1 MPVFNAENFISSA
14 IQSILNQDYANIE
27 LIICNDN
34 SNDRTLE
41 IIKFYQLISER
52 ITLISN
58 KKRLG
63 VAESLNKLMKKAN
76 GDYIARIDSDD
87 ISLQGRISYQV
98 KKLKEKKVDFI
109 SNGIKYFGKR
119 RNKILFHRPNL
130 NSIQIKSR
138 LLFYNPINHPTV
150 LFKRSV
156 REHISYDTKNEGFE
170 DWACWLK
177 LMNTNIK
184 MLCDKKIVLKYRI
197 HQNNYSK
204 LYDNRKDRLIS
215 RLISKNLN
223 INLISLDCTLKKIY
237 I

>member
-98 KKLKEKKVDFI
+98 KKLKEK
-109 SNGIKYFGKR
+109 
-119 RNKILFHRPNL
+119 
-130 NSIQIKSR
+130 
-138 LLFYNPINHPTV
+138 
-150 LFKRSV
+150 
-156 REHISYDTKNEGFE
+156 
-170 DWACWLK
+170 
-177 LMNTNIK
+177 
-184 MLCDKKIVLKYRI
+184 
-197 HQNNYSK
+197 
-204 LYDNRKDRLIS
+204 
-215 RLISKNLN
+215 
-223 INLISLDCTLKKIY
+223 
-237 I
+237 